1 MMRFLLPLTAAAG
14 LLVVLGFG
22 LTMNPRLVPSP
33 LINKPA
39 PAFTLPTLGP
49 TGTTFTQARFGE
61 HPVSIFN
68 VWASWCVACRQEH
81 PLLMRLSQEI
91 ETPIYGLNYKDSR
104 ANAHTWLRRL
114 GNPYR
119 AIAFDQSGTTG
130 IDWGVYGVPETY
142 IVDNHGI
149 IRYKQIGPITERVWR
164 ETLQPLIERLQK
176 SGK

>member
-1 MMRFLLPLTAAAG
+1 MMRFLLPIAAATG
-14 LLVVLGFG
+14 LLVFLGFG

-33 LINKPA
+33 LIDKPA
-39 PAFTLPTLGP
+39 PAFTLPTLASS
-49 TGTTFTQARFGE
+49 GTPFTQAKFAE
-61 HPVSIFN
+61 NPVSIFN

-81 PLLMRLSQEI
+81 PLLLRLSQQI
-91 ETPIYGLNYKDSR
+91 DTPIYGLNYKDSR
-104 ANAHTWLRRL
+104 ANARAWLTRL

-142 IVDNHGI
+142 IVDKQGI

-164 ETLQPLIERLQK
+164 ETLQPLIQRLQR
-176 SGK
+176 SSQ

>member
-1 MMRFLLPLTAAAG
+1 MMRFLLPLAAAAG
-14 LLVVLGFG
+14 LLVLLGVG

-33 LINKPA
+33 LINKPG
-39 PAFTLPTLGP
+39 PAFSLPTLASP
-49 TGTTFTQARFGE
+49 GTIFTQDKFSQ

-81 PLLMRLSQEI
+81 PLLMRLSQQTD
-91 ETPIYGLNYKDSR
+91 TPIYGLNYKDTR
-104 ANAHTWLRRL
+104 ANARAWLTRL

-119 AIAFDQSGTTG
+119 EIAFDQAGTTG

-142 IVDNHGI
+142 IVDDQGI

-164 ETLQPLIERLQK
+164 ETLQPLIERLQGK
-176 SGK
+176 SR